1 MNENVKVIF
10 EGIKNALGESSSV
23 ITDRTIEQTINE
35 FSAFAPQE
43 NAEKFWNE
51 SVVNH
56 LKNTVAGQV
65 RAFASDKRK
74 EWDTIKEQEIS
85 NLKKEWEKSH
95 PAPQPTPAPQP
106 QPTPT
111 PAPQPQPTPTPAPQ
125 PQPTPTPA
133 PQPQPTPTPA
143 PEPKP
148 FELPDDVK
156 AKLEE
161 FEKFKKEFEAK
172 EQEEKQKQIVTEKRK
187 KLSDLIKRPEAG
199 MPNELLRNI
208 IFENIQISPEEEDTS
223 ILLKIQGKYNETC
236 TKYTKDGINPFIS
249 DKGGSSD
256 VKSFIDRKREEYKA
270 NKENNIVSRYYSKIN
285 K

>member
-1 MNENVKVIF
+1 MDENVKVIF

-85 NLKKEWEKSH
+85 NLKKEWEKS
-95 PAPQPTPAPQP
+95 P
-106 QPTPT
+106 
-111 PAPQPQPTPTPAPQ
+111 
-125 PQPTPTPA
+125 PA

-256 VKSFIDRKREEYKA
+256 VKSFIDRKREEDKA
-270 NKENNIVSRYYSKIN
+270 SKENNIVSRYYSKIN

>member
-1 MNENVKVIF
+1 MDENVKVIF

-95 PAPQPTPAPQP
+95 SAS
-106 QPTPT
+106 
-111 PAPQPQPTPTPAPQ
+111 
-125 PQPTPTPA
+125 
-133 PQPQPTPTPA
+133 
-143 PEPKP
+143 

-208 IFENIQISPEEEDTS
+208 IFENIQILPEEEDTS

-256 VKSFIDRKREEYKA
+256 VKSFIDRKREEDKA

>member
-1 MNENVKVIF
+1 MNGNVKVIF

-56 LKNTVAGQV
+56 LKDTVAGQV

-95 PAPQPTPAPQP
+95 PAPQPTPAPEP
-106 QPTPT
+106 K
-111 PAPQPQPTPTPAPQ
+111 
-125 PQPTPTPA
+125 
-133 PQPQPTPTPA
+133 PTPA

-256 VKSFIDRKREEYKA
+256 VKSFIDRKREEDKA
-270 NKENNIVSRYYSKIN
+270 NKENSIVSRYYSKIN

>member
-1 MNENVKVIF
+1 MDENVKVIF

-106 QPTPT
+106 Q
-111 PAPQPQPTPTPAPQ
+111 
-125 PQPTPTPA
+125 
-133 PQPQPTPTPA
+133 
-143 PEPKP
+143 PKP

-256 VKSFIDRKREEYKA
+256 VKSFIDRKREEDKA

>member
-1 MNENVKVIF
+1 MNKDVKVIF

-95 PAPQPTPAPQP
+95 STQQPPQQQQTQQQQPPATEQKQL
-106 QPTPT
+106 
-111 PAPQPQPTPTPAPQ
+111 
-125 PQPTPTPA
+125 
-133 PQPQPTPTPA
+133 
-143 PEPKP
+143 
-148 FELPDDVK
+148 ELPDDVK

-256 VKSFIDRKREEYKA
+256 VKSFIDRKREEDKA

>member
-95 PAPQPTPAPQP
+95 PAPQPTP
-106 QPTPT
+106 T
-111 PAPQPQPTPTPAPQ
+111 
-125 PQPTPTPA
+125 
-133 PQPQPTPTPA
+133 PTPTPA

-256 VKSFIDRKREEYKA
+256 VKSFIDRKREEDKA

>member
-95 PAPQPTPAPQP
+95 SAPQPTPAPQ
-106 QPTPT
+106 
-111 PAPQPQPTPTPAPQ
+111 
-125 PQPTPTPA
+125 

-161 FEKFKKEFEAK
+161 FEKFKKDFEAK

-256 VKSFIDRKREEYKA
+256 VDSFIDRKREEDKA

>member
-1 MNENVKVIF
+1 MDENVKVIF

-95 PAPQPTPAPQP
+95 SAPQPTPAPQ
-106 QPTPT
+106 
-111 PAPQPQPTPTPAPQ
+111 
-125 PQPTPTPA
+125 

-161 FEKFKKEFEAK
+161 FEKFKKDFEAK

-208 IFENIQISPEEEDTS
+208 IFENIQILPEEEDTS

-256 VKSFIDRKREEYKA
+256 VKSFIDRKREEDKA

>member
-1 MNENVKVIF
+1 MDENVKVIF

-85 NLKKEWEKSH
+85 NLEKEWEKSH
-95 PAPQPTPAPQP
+95 SA
-106 QPTPT
+106 
-111 PAPQPQPTPTPAPQ
+111 
-125 PQPTPTPA
+125 
-133 PQPQPTPTPA
+133 
-143 PEPKP
+143 P

-161 FEKFKKEFEAK
+161 FEKFKKDFEAK

-256 VKSFIDRKREEYKA
+256 VKSFIDRKREEDKA

>member
-1 MNENVKVIF
+1 MDENVKVIF

-35 FSAFAPQE
+35 FSPFAPQE
-43 NAEKFWNE
+43 NAETFWNE
-51 SVVNH
+51 SVVAH

-74 EWDTIKEQEIS
+74 EWDAIKEQEIA

-95 PAPQPTPAPQP
+95 PD
-106 QPTPT
+106 
-111 PAPQPQPTPTPAPQ
+111 
-125 PQPTPTPA
+125 
-133 PQPQPTPTPA
+133 
-143 PEPKP
+143 PKP
-148 FELPDDVK
+148 IELPDDVK

-256 VKSFIDRKREEYKA
+256 VKSFIYRKREEDKA

>member
-43 NAEKFWNE
+43 NAERFWNA

-65 RAFASDKRK
+65 RAFVSDKRK

-111 PAPQPQPTPTPAPQ
+111 LAPG
-125 PQPTPTPA
+125 
-133 PQPQPTPTPA
+133 
-143 PEPKP
+143 PKP

-156 AKLEE
+156 ARLEE

-172 EQEEKQKQIVTEKRK
+172 EQEEKQKRIVIEKRK
-187 KLSDLIKRPEAG
+187 KLSDLIKRQEAG

-236 TKYTKDGINPFIS
+236 TKYTKDGINPFIP

-256 VKSFIDRKREEYKA
+256 VKSFIDRKREEDKA

>member
-1 MNENVKVIF
+1 MNGNVKVIF

-56 LKNTVAGQV
+56 LKDTVAGQV

-95 PAPQPTPAPQP
+95 PAPQPTPAPEP
-106 QPTPT
+106 K
-111 PAPQPQPTPTPAPQ
+111 
-125 PQPTPTPA
+125 
-133 PQPQPTPTPA
+133 PTPA

-256 VKSFIDRKREEYKA
+256 VKSFIDRKREEDKA

>member
-1 MNENVKVIF
+1 MDENVKVIF

-56 LKNTVAGQV
+56 LKNTVAGQG

-74 EWDTIKEQEIS
+74 EGDTIKEQEIS

-95 PAPQPTPAPQP
+95 PAPQPTS
-106 QPTPT
+106 
-111 PAPQPQPTPTPAPQ
+111 
-125 PQPTPTPA
+125 A

-223 ILLKIQGKYNETC
+223 ILLKIQGKYNERC
-236 TKYTKDGINPFIS
+236 TKYTKDGINHFIS

-256 VKSFIDRKREEYKA
+256 VKSFIDRKREEDKA

>member
-1 MNENVKVIF
+1 MNGNVKVIF

-56 LKNTVAGQV
+56 LKDTVAGQV

-95 PAPQPTPAPQP
+95 PAPQ
-106 QPTPT
+106 
-111 PAPQPQPTPTPAPQ
+111 
-125 PQPTPTPA
+125 
-133 PQPQPTPTPA
+133 PTPA

-256 VKSFIDRKREEYKA
+256 VKSFIDRKREEDKA

>member
-1 MNENVKVIF
+1 MDENVKVIF

-43 NAEKFWNE
+43 NSEKFWNE

-95 PAPQPTPAPQP
+95 PA
-106 QPTPT
+106 
-111 PAPQPQPTPTPAPQ
+111 
-125 PQPTPTPA
+125 
-133 PQPQPTPTPA
+133 PTPTPA

-256 VKSFIDRKREEYKA
+256 VKSFIDRKREEDKA

>member
-1 MNENVKVIF
+1 MDENVKVIF

-65 RAFASDKRK
+65 RAFASDKRR
-74 EWDTIKEQEIS
+74 EWDAIKEQEIA

-95 PAPQPTPAPQP
+95 PDPAPTPTPPPSPTPAPH
-106 QPTPT
+106 PTPD
-111 PAPQPQPTPTPAPQ
+111 
-125 PQPTPTPA
+125 
-133 PQPQPTPTPA
+133 
-143 PEPKP
+143 PKP
-148 FELPDDVK
+148 IELPDDVK

-236 TKYTKDGINPFIS
+236 TKYTKDGINPFVPEQ
-249 DKGGSSD
+249 GGSSD
-256 VKSFIDRKREEYKA
+256 VKSFINRKREEDKA

>member
-1 MNENVKVIF
+1 MDENVKVIF

-95 PAPQPTPAPQP
+95 STPQPTPAPQ
-106 QPTPT
+106 
-111 PAPQPQPTPTPAPQ
+111 
-125 PQPTPTPA
+125 

-161 FEKFKKEFEAK
+161 FEKFKKEFKAK

-256 VKSFIDRKREEYKA
+256 VKSFIDRKREEDKA

>member
-1 MNENVKVIF
+1 MDENVKVIF

-95 PAPQPTPAPQP
+95 STQQPPQQQQP
-106 QPTPT
+106 
-111 PAPQPQPTPTPAPQ
+111 
-125 PQPTPTPA
+125 
-133 PQPQPTPTPA
+133 PA
-143 PEPKP
+143 PETKP

-161 FEKFKKEFEAK
+161 FEKFKKDFEAK
-172 EQEEKQKQIVTEKRK
+172 EQEEKQKQIVSEKRK

-256 VKSFIDRKREEYKA
+256 VKSFIDRKREEDKA

>member
-1 MNENVKVIF
+1 MDENVKVIF

-95 PAPQPTPAPQP
+95 SVPQPTPAPQ
-106 QPTPT
+106 
-111 PAPQPQPTPTPAPQ
+111 
-125 PQPTPTPA
+125 

-143 PEPKP
+143 PEPKL

-256 VKSFIDRKREEYKA
+256 VKSFIDRKREEDKA

>member
-95 PAPQPTPAPQP
+95 PAPQP
-106 QPTPT
+106 
-111 PAPQPQPTPTPAPQ
+111 
-125 PQPTPTPA
+125 
-133 PQPQPTPTPA
+133 QPTPTPA

-208 IFENIQISPEEEDTS
+208 IFENIQILPEEEDTS

-256 VKSFIDRKREEYKA
+256 VKSFIDRKREEDKA

>member
-1 MNENVKVIF
+1 MDENVKVIF

-74 EWDTIKEQEIS
+74 EWDAIKEQEIS
-85 NLKKEWEKSH
+85 NLKKEWEESH
-95 PAPQPTPAPQP
+95 PAPQ
-106 QPTPT
+106 
-111 PAPQPQPTPTPAPQ
+111 
-125 PQPTPTPA
+125 PTPA

-208 IFENIQISPEEEDTS
+208 IFENIQISPEEEDAS

-256 VKSFIDRKREEYKA
+256 VKSFIDRKREEDKA

>member
-1 MNENVKVIF
+1 MNGNVKVIF

-74 EWDTIKEQEIS
+74 EWNTIKEQEIS
-85 NLKKEWEKSH
+85 NLKKEWEKS
-95 PAPQPTPAPQP
+95 

-133 PQPQPTPTPA
+133 PEPKPTPAPEPKPTPA

-256 VKSFIDRKREEYKA
+256 VKSFIDRKREEDKA

>member
-1 MNENVKVIF
+1 MDENVKVIF

-95 PAPQPTPAPQP
+95 
-106 QPTPT
+106 
-111 PAPQPQPTPTPAPQ
+111 
-125 PQPTPTPA
+125 
-133 PQPQPTPTPA
+133 PTPTPA

-256 VKSFIDRKREEYKA
+256 VKSFIDRKREEDKA
-270 NKENNIVSRYYSKIN
+270 SKENNIVSRYYSKIN

>member
-95 PAPQPTPAPQP
+95 
-106 QPTPT
+106 
-111 PAPQPQPTPTPAPQ
+111 
-125 PQPTPTPA
+125 
-133 PQPQPTPTPA
+133 PTPTPA

-256 VKSFIDRKREEYKA
+256 VKSFIDRKREEDKA

>member
-1 MNENVKVIF
+1 MDENVKVIF

-95 PAPQPTPAPQP
+95 SAPQPTPAPQ
-106 QPTPT
+106 
-111 PAPQPQPTPTPAPQ
+111 
-125 PQPTPTPA
+125 

-161 FEKFKKEFEAK
+161 FEKFKKDFEAK

-256 VKSFIDRKREEYKA
+256 VKSFIDRKRGEDKA

>member
-1 MNENVKVIF
+1 MDENVKIIF

-111 PAPQPQPTPTPAPQ
+111 PAP
-125 PQPTPTPA
+125 
-133 PQPQPTPTPA
+133 
-143 PEPKP
+143 EPKP

-172 EQEEKQKQIVTEKRK
+172 EQEVKQRLIVTKKRK

-256 VKSFIDRKREEYKA
+256 VKSFIDRKREEDKA

>member
-1 MNENVKVIF
+1 MNGNVKVIF

-95 PAPQPTPAPQP
+95 SAPQPTRAPQP
-106 QPTPT
+106 QPT
-111 PAPQPQPTPTPAPQ
+111 
-125 PQPTPTPA
+125 
-133 PQPQPTPTPA
+133 PTPTPA

-249 DKGGSSD
+249 DKGGSND
-256 VKSFIDRKREEYKA
+256 VKSFIDRKREEDKA

>member
-1 MNENVKVIF
+1 MDENVKVIF

-111 PAPQPQPTPTPAPQ
+111 PAP
-125 PQPTPTPA
+125 
-133 PQPQPTPTPA
+133 
-143 PEPKP
+143 EPKP

-161 FEKFKKEFEAK
+161 FEKFKKEVEAK

-256 VKSFIDRKREEYKA
+256 KA
-270 NKENNIVSRYYSKIN
+270 NKENNIISQYYSKIN

>member
-95 PAPQPTPAPQP
+95 PAPQPTP
-106 QPTPT
+106 
-111 PAPQPQPTPTPAPQ
+111 
-125 PQPTPTPA
+125 
-133 PQPQPTPTPA
+133 TPA

-172 EQEEKQKQIVTEKRK
+172 EQEEKQKQIVTKKRK

-256 VKSFIDRKREEYKA
+256 VKSFIDRKREEDKA

>member
-1 MNENVKVIF
+1 MDENVKVIF

-56 LKNTVAGQV
+56 LKNTVTGQV

-95 PAPQPTPAPQP
+95 SASQQ
-106 QPTPT
+106 
-111 PAPQPQPTPTPAPQ
+111 
-125 PQPTPTPA
+125 
-133 PQPQPTPTPA
+133 
-143 PEPKP
+143 KL

-161 FEKFKKEFEAK
+161 LEKFKKEFEAK

-256 VKSFIDRKREEYKA
+256 VKSFIDRKREEDKA

>member
-1 MNENVKVIF
+1 MDENVKVIF

-111 PAPQPQPTPTPAPQ
+111 PAP
-125 PQPTPTPA
+125 
-133 PQPQPTPTPA
+133 
-143 PEPKP
+143 EPKP

-236 TKYTKDGINPFIS
+236 TKYAKDGINPFVPEQ
-249 DKGGSSD
+249 GGSSD
-256 VKSFIDRKREEYKA
+256 VKSFINRKREEDMASK
-270 NKENNIVSRYYSKIN
+270 KNNIVSRYYSKIN

>member
-1 MNENVKVIF
+1 MDENVKVIF

-95 PAPQPTPAPQP
+95 PAPQST
-106 QPTPT
+106 
-111 PAPQPQPTPTPAPQ
+111 
-125 PQPTPTPA
+125 
-133 PQPQPTPTPA
+133 

-256 VKSFIDRKREEYKA
+256 VKSFIDRKREEDKA

>member
-1 MNENVKVIF
+1 MDENVKVIF

-95 PAPQPTPAPQP
+95 SAPQPTPAPQ
-106 QPTPT
+106 
-111 PAPQPQPTPTPAPQ
+111 
-125 PQPTPTPA
+125 

-161 FEKFKKEFEAK
+161 FEKFKKDFEAK

-256 VKSFIDRKREEYKA
+256 VKSFIDRKGEEDKA

>member
-1 MNENVKVIF
+1 MDENVKVIF

-95 PAPQPTPAPQP
+95 SAQ
-106 QPTPT
+106 
-111 PAPQPQPTPTPAPQ
+111 
-125 PQPTPTPA
+125 
-133 PQPQPTPTPA
+133 
-143 PEPKP
+143 

-236 TKYTKDGINPFIS
+236 TKYTKDGINPLIS

-256 VKSFIDRKREEYKA
+256 VKSFIDRKREEDKA

>member
-95 PAPQPTPAPQP
+95 
-106 QPTPT
+106 
-111 PAPQPQPTPTPAPQ
+111 
-125 PQPTPTPA
+125 
-133 PQPQPTPTPA
+133 
-143 PEPKP
+143 

-256 VKSFIDRKREEYKA
+256 VKSFIDRKREEDKA

>member
-1 MNENVKVIF
+1 MDENVKVIF

-74 EWDTIKEQEIS
+74 EWDTIKEQEIA

-106 QPTPT
+106 QPT
-111 PAPQPQPTPTPAPQ
+111 
-125 PQPTPTPA
+125 
-133 PQPQPTPTPA
+133 PTPTPA

-236 TKYTKDGINPFIS
+236 TKYTKDGINPFVPEQ
-249 DKGGSSD
+249 GGSSD
-256 VKSFIDRKREEYKA
+256 VKSFIDRKREEDKA